1 MWFRPRNIC
10 EEVIDQSEKLEDRQE
25 EVDLHINYDEDK
37 LPAMINGEKIRIG
50 YILRKIM
57 SVAYLRAFSTEHK
70 ITFDCYM
77 TPGEDP
83 DDKWH

>member
-1 MWFRPRNIC
+1 
-10 EEVIDQSEKLEDRQE
+10 
-25 EVDLHINYDEDK
+25 
-37 LPAMINGEKIRIG
+37 MINGEKIRIG